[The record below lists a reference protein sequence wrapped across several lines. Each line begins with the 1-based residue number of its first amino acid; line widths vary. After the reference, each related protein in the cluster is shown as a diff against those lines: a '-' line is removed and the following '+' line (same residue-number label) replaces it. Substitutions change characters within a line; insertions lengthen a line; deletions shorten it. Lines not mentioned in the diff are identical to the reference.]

1 MKNVPMYSIL
11 IPVYNTSK
19 YLRQCLDSVL
29 KQEIDDYEVIIV
41 NDGSTDNSL
50 EICNEYASIDSRF
63 TVINQKNKGLLLTR
77 RVGINYSK
85 GNFLLFLDS
94 DDFWQPDT
102 LTEINSALFQY
113 NYPDIIIFGIN
124 KVDNGG
130 RFLGRVI
137 TGLPYGIITENRK
150 YKDTI
155 LKILVS
161 TDNLNSLCTKVIKRE
176 IVDVENDY
184 SSLAQ
189 LSLGEDLLQSIPLI
203 ISSKNILFIEKY
215 LYNYRSNTQSIT
227 NNFSLKSFR
236 DIAKVRER
244 LLDELKVHQLLTDE
258 IHVLFNNRNLHIILS
273 ILNRISISRIKYKEK
288 RSMLTSIIKDPFF
301 KDVQLN
307 YKKVK
312 LTKHTLLPKI
322 MLALMTIRVILPI
335 VILLK
340 LRYLFVSPKK

>member
-63 TVINQKNKGLLLTR
+63 TVINQKNTGLLLTR

-137 TGLPYGIITENRK
+137 TDLPYGIITENRK

-189 LSLGEDLLQSIPLI
+189 LSYGES
-203 ISSKNILFIEKY
+203 SSKY
-215 LYNYRSNTQSIT
+215 TT
-227 NNFSLKSFR
+227 DNFF
-236 DIAKVRER
+236 
-244 LLDELKVHQLLTDE
+244 
-258 IHVLFNNRNLHIILS
+258 
-273 ILNRISISRIKYKEK
+273 
-288 RSMLTSIIKDPFF
+288 
-301 KDVQLN
+301 
-307 YKKVK
+307 
-312 LTKHTLLPKI
+312 
-322 MLALMTIRVILPI
+322 
-335 VILLK
+335 
-340 LRYLFVSPKK
+340 